1 MGECRLVTF
10 CCLEVVTLRRALGIH
25 LGVHYQHERM
35 NRDVFLNAPG
45 ESHAQANSQRETI
58 RPAGV
63 AIRPPMPHRMSPSS
77 ISRALRP
84 ALTCCVGV
92 NPFATI
98 SRSDVQSGTVS
109 SSAVGMRI

>member
-45 ESHAQANSQRETI
+45 ESHAQANSQTRNNT
-58 RPAGV
+58 A
-63 AIRPPMPHRMSPSS
+63 
-77 ISRALRP
+77 SRR
-84 ALTCCVGV
+84 CHQ
-92 NPFATI
+92 ATHAAPNESEFHQ
-98 SRSDVQSGTVS
+98 SRSAPRSDLLRGREPICNDI
-109 SSAVGMRI
+109 A

>member
-45 ESHAQANSQRETI
+45 ESHAQANSQTRNNTA
-58 RPAGV
+58 R
-63 AIRPPMPHRMSPSS
+63 RRRHQPPMSQRMSPSS

-98 SRSDVQSGTVS
+98 SRSDVPSGTVS